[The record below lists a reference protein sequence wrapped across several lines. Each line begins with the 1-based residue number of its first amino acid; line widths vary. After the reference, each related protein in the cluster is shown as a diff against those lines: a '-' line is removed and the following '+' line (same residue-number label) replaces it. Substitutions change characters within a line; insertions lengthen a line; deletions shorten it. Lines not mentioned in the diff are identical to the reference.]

1 MNHKIAVLGAATLL
15 LIVTGSARADLLPNN
30 FWINPTFES
39 GTGLGLPTGTP
50 DNWTRDGGDTTICEV
65 INNNSVSSSHSLAVI
80 DNNTDTI
87 NGYGE
92 WHSDVSLIGNATNG
106 DVLNIQWFE
115 MYNLSAPE
123 MRLTV
128 QFFDAAT
135 NVVGKTDFA
144 TSGTSS
150 AGWVSTIAN
159 SSFTK
164 RNATLVVPVGAVTMR
179 CALASGGDPAIT
191 GVMVI
196 DDLSVARVNLLP
208 GNFWVNSTF
217 ESGTSLNQTNGTPT
231 NWTRGGGDTNI
242 CQVTTNNSVSSSHS
256 LAVIDNNV
264 NTITGYGEWDS
275 DVSLTGN
282 ANPGDMLDI
291 QWFQMYH
298 MNAAVLNPANIMRL
312 TVQFFNASSVVV
324 GTTDFTTIGTTN
336 SPGWTGTIASSTFTK
351 RKETLVVPPGA
362 VTMRCSLVSGG
373 YQGITGVMVIDDLSV
388 ARTPMLLPGNFWV
401 NSTFELGTDLD
412 QTNGTPANWT
422 RGGGDPTIDQV
433 TTSNSVSPSHSL
445 AVIDDNSDVSSG
457 YGEWYSDV
465 SLIGNATNGQVL
477 NIQWFEMYNVSPGIQ
492 HEMRLT
498 AQFFNATD
506 ALVGETHFVT
516 AGTSSAGWVSTIAD
530 STFTKR
536 NGSLIVPIGAV
547 RMRCSLV
554 SGGSGEPTGVM
565 VIDDLSVA
573 LNSAA
578 PAVPPTIL
586 AGNFFP
592 NPTFEVGSL
601 LDDPASASPAGWT
614 RGGSDITMD
623 QVTTSNSVSPT
634 HSLSLVD
641 NSGGLGATYG
651 EWYQYLTLSGV
662 AANDVL
668 DVQFFR
674 IYNTTNTDDLTSG
687 SMRLTFGF
695 RDAGGVSFGPEYNF
709 EVGGQSPGWLGSVAA
724 SPFERVTG
732 RFVVPAGT
740 GQLSVKFASGGAGTV
755 SGTMV
760 IDDLSVR
767 ISIPV
772 ITSITAVG
780 GTNTITWL
788 SMPSKFYTVQ
798 FATKLSS
805 PTVWTSLINGVAGDL
820 SLTNSYPDTVIHA
833 GNTGFYRVVQE

>member
-1 MNHKIAVLGAATLL
+1 
-15 LIVTGSARADLLPNN
+15 
-30 FWINPTFES
+30 
-39 GTGLGLPTGTP
+39 
-50 DNWTRDGGDTTICEV
+50 
-65 INNNSVSSSHSLAVI
+65 
-80 DNNTDTI
+80 
-87 NGYGE
+87 
-92 WHSDVSLIGNATNG
+92 
-106 DVLNIQWFE
+106 
-115 MYNLSAPE
+115 
-123 MRLTV
+123 
-128 QFFDAAT
+128 
-135 NVVGKTDFA
+135 
-144 TSGTSS
+144 
-150 AGWVSTIAN
+150 
-159 SSFTK
+159 
-164 RNATLVVPVGAVTMR
+164 
-179 CALASGGDPAIT
+179 
-191 GVMVI
+191 
-196 DDLSVARVNLLP
+196 
-208 GNFWVNSTF
+208 
-217 ESGTSLNQTNGTPT
+217 
-231 NWTRGGGDTNI
+231 
-242 CQVTTNNSVSSSHS
+242 
-256 LAVIDNNV
+256 
-264 NTITGYGEWDS
+264 
-275 DVSLTGN
+275 
-282 ANPGDMLDI
+282 
-291 QWFQMYH
+291 
-298 MNAAVLNPANIMRL
+298 
-312 TVQFFNASSVVV
+312 
-324 GTTDFTTIGTTN
+324 
-336 SPGWTGTIASSTFTK
+336 
-351 RKETLVVPPGA
+351 
-362 VTMRCSLVSGG
+362 
-373 YQGITGVMVIDDLSV
+373 
-388 ARTPMLLPGNFWV
+388 
-401 NSTFELGTDLD
+401 
-412 QTNGTPANWT
+412 
-422 RGGGDPTIDQV
+422 
-433 TTSNSVSPSHSL
+433 
-445 AVIDDNSDVSSG
+445 
-457 YGEWYSDV
+457 
-465 SLIGNATNGQVL
+465 
-477 NIQWFEMYNVSPGIQ
+477 
-492 HEMRLT
+492 
-498 AQFFNATD
+498 
-506 ALVGETHFVT
+506 
-516 AGTSSAGWVSTIAD
+516 
-530 STFTKR
+530 
-536 NGSLIVPIGAV
+536 
-547 RMRCSLV
+547 
-554 SGGSGEPTGVM
+554 M

-740 GQLSVKFASGGAGTV
+740 GQLSVKFASGGPETV
-755 SGTMV
+755 TGTMV

>member
-15 LIVTGSARADLLPNN
+15 LLVTGPARADLLPNN

-50 DNWTRDGGDTTICEV
+50 DNWTRDGGDTTICQV
-65 INNNSVSSSHSLAVI
+65 TTNNSVSPSHSLAVV
-80 DNNTDTI
+80 DNNVNTI
-87 NGYGE
+87 TGYGE
-92 WHSDVSLIGNATNG
+92 WRSDVSLIGNATNG
-106 DVLNIQWFE
+106 DVLNIQWYE

-135 NVVGKTDFA
+135 NVVGATDFA
-144 TSGTSS
+144 TSGTNS

-164 RNATLVVPVGAVTMR
+164 RNAALVVPVGAVTMR

-217 ESGTSLNQTNGTPT
+217 ESGTSLDQTNGTPA
-231 NWTRGGGDTNI
+231 NWTRGGGDPTI
-242 CQVTTNNSVSSSHS
+242 DQVITNNSVSSSHS

-298 MNAAVLNPANIMRL
+298 MNIAVLNPNNIMRL

-336 SPGWTGTIASSTFTK
+336 SPGWMGTIASSTFTK
-351 RKETLVVPPGA
+351 QNGTLLVPPGA
-362 VTMRCSLVSGG
+362 VRMRCSLVSAG
-373 YQGITGVMVIDDLSV
+373 YPGITGVMVIDDLSV
-388 ARTPMLLPGNFWV
+388 ARAPVLLPGNFWV

-433 TTSNSVSPSHSL
+433 TTSNSVSSSHSL
-445 AVIDDNSDVSSG
+445 AVMDNNIND

-465 SLIGNATNGQVL
+465 TLIGNATNGQVL
-477 NIQWFEMYNVSPGIQ
+477 NIQWFEMYNVSAGVQ
-492 HEMRLT
+492 NEMRLT
-498 AQFFNATD
+498 VQFFDVTD
-506 ALVGETHFVT
+506 AIVGETHFVT
-516 AGTSSAGWVSTIAD
+516 VGTSSSGWVSTIAD
-530 STFTKR
+530 STFTKQ
-536 NGSLIVPIGAV
+536 NGALIVPAGAV
-547 RMRCSLV
+547 RMRCALN
-554 SGGSGEPTGVM
+554 SGGVPATTGVM

-573 LNSAA
+573 LNSAV
-578 PAVPPTIL
+578 AVIPPTIL
-586 AGNFFP
+586 PGNFFP
-592 NPTFEVGSL
+592 NPTFELGSL
-601 LDDPASASPAGWT
+601 LDDPEAASPAGWT
-614 RGGSDITMD
+614 RGGSDSTID
-623 QVTTSNSVSPT
+623 QVTTNNSVSPT

-641 NSGGLGATYG
+641 NSGGLGAAYG
-651 EWYQYLTLSGV
+651 EWYQFLTLSGV
-662 AANDVL
+662 TNNDVL

-687 SMRLTFGF
+687 SMRLTFNF
-695 RDAGGVSFGPEYNF
+695 ADATRTIIAVGANY

-732 RFVVPAGT
+732 RFVVPAGAVFLEVT
-740 GQLSVKFASGGAGTV
+740 FDSGGPETV
-755 SGTMV
+755 TGTMV

-798 FATKLSS
+798 FATNLSS
-805 PTVWTSLINGVAGDL
+805 PTVWTSLINGMPGDL

-833 GNTGFYRVVQE
+833 GKTGFYRVVQQ

>member
-1 MNHKIAVLGAATLL
+1 
-15 LIVTGSARADLLPNN
+15 
-30 FWINPTFES
+30 
-39 GTGLGLPTGTP
+39 
-50 DNWTRDGGDTTICEV
+50 
-65 INNNSVSSSHSLAVI
+65 
-80 DNNTDTI
+80 
-87 NGYGE
+87 
-92 WHSDVSLIGNATNG
+92 
-106 DVLNIQWFE
+106 
-115 MYNLSAPE
+115 

-128 QFFDAAT
+128 QFFD
-135 NVVGKTDFA
+135 V
-144 TSGTSS
+144 
-150 AGWVSTIAN
+150 
-159 SSFTK
+159 
-164 RNATLVVPVGAVTMR
+164 
-179 CALASGGDPAIT
+179 
-191 GVMVI
+191 
-196 DDLSVARVNLLP
+196 
-208 GNFWVNSTF
+208 
-217 ESGTSLNQTNGTPT
+217 
-231 NWTRGGGDTNI
+231 
-242 CQVTTNNSVSSSHS
+242 
-256 LAVIDNNV
+256 
-264 NTITGYGEWDS
+264 
-275 DVSLTGN
+275 
-282 ANPGDMLDI
+282 
-291 QWFQMYH
+291 
-298 MNAAVLNPANIMRL
+298 
-312 TVQFFNASSVVV
+312 
-324 GTTDFTTIGTTN
+324 
-336 SPGWTGTIASSTFTK
+336 
-351 RKETLVVPPGA
+351 
-362 VTMRCSLVSGG
+362 
-373 YQGITGVMVIDDLSV
+373 
-388 ARTPMLLPGNFWV
+388 
-401 NSTFELGTDLD
+401 
-412 QTNGTPANWT
+412 
-422 RGGGDPTIDQV
+422 
-433 TTSNSVSPSHSL
+433 
-445 AVIDDNSDVSSG
+445 
-457 YGEWYSDV
+457 
-465 SLIGNATNGQVL
+465 
-477 NIQWFEMYNVSPGIQ
+477 
-492 HEMRLT
+492 
-498 AQFFNATD
+498 TD

-516 AGTSSAGWVSTIAD
+516 VGTTNAGWVSTIAD

-695 RDAGGVSFGPEYNF
+695 RTAGGVAFGPEYNF

-740 GQLSVKFASGGAGTV
+740 GQLSVKFASGGAETV
-755 SGTMV
+755 TGTMV

-767 ISIPV
+767 ISLPV
-772 ITSITAVG
+772 ITSLTAAG

-788 SMPSKFYTVQ
+788 SMPSKLYTVQ
-798 FATKLSS
+798 FATNLSS
-805 PTVWTSLINGVAGDL
+805 PTFWMSLTSGVAGDS

-833 GNTGFYRVVQE
+833 GKTGFYRVVQE